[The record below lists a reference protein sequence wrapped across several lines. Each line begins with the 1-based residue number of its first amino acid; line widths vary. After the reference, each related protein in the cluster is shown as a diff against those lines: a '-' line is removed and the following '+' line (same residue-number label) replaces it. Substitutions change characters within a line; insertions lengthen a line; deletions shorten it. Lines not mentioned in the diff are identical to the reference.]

1 MFMHFNKLKMK
12 LTELQKLTDEINEL
26 NKLKLTP
33 TITLVQNITK
43 EVEAYYKK
51 INSTPKLENKKK
63 IRTVSLPI
71 VKKI

>member
-1 MFMHFNKLKMK
+1 MV
-12 LTELQKLTDEINEL
+12 EQSQQLQQLQQLINVIREL